1 MVSEIFIFIFFVIW
15 FVYRGLI
22 YIGLY
27 IIRRLV
33 SSIFYIIGFCS
44 MVISYMRLWLMGLLF
59 GMIFKW
65 LIKYD
70 WCNYLF
76 LLFNLWYFMI

>member
-44 MVISYMRLWLMGLLF
+44 MVISYMRLW
-59 GMIFKW
+59 
-65 LIKYD
+65 
-70 WCNYLF
+70 
-76 LLFNLWYFMI
+76 